1 MLFKLLPIAEGLS
14 PITNRRFLRV
24 MSGRFLK
31 TQMMRASAFN
41 YAALNKD
48 AQIIHN
54 VHGSLLCVEG
64 VNKELTFIVS
74 NGWPITRPVA
84 PKG

>member
-1 MLFKLLPIAEGLS
+1 MLFAINHLPITQKVGARCAR
-14 PITNRRFLRV
+14 P
-24 MSGRFLK
+24 GRQGA
-31 TQMMRASAFN
+31 TSAFN

>member
-1 MLFKLLPIAEGLS
+1 
-14 PITNRRFLRV
+14 
-24 MSGRFLK
+24 
-31 TQMMRASAFN
+31 MMRASAFN

-64 VNKELTFIVS
+64 VNEELTFIVS